1 MVLTLDQKDTEYPF
15 SKKSYQE
22 VDTKNSININVFG
35 YENKQ
40 AYPVKITIKKNE
52 KRNHIQ
58 LNYFKDHIEILLL
71 RDEDKS

>member
-15 SKKSYQE
+15 SKKSYQ
-22 VDTKNSININVFG
+22 VYTKNSININVFG

-40 AYPVKITIKKNE
+40 AYPVKIIIKKM
-52 KRNHIQ
+52 KSVITS
-58 LNYFKDHIEILLL
+58 NYFKDHIELLLL